1 MLESS
6 SQVDTEGAW
15 ERRRVAFRR
24 EILAAAWELSREHG
38 LSALS
43 LRELAARVGM
53 RAPSLYSYFASKEA
67 IYDAMFAQGQRELLE
82 ALSAVPRS
90 GADRRVF
97 HRGARAFF
105 DFCTADPTRYQL
117 LFQRVVPGFE
127 PTRESYA
134 LAVQVLELL
143 RGQLLSAGVDDPRLA
158 DLWTAMITGLTDQ
171 QISNDP
177 GGDRWSRL
185 LEELVDLFCNHAGI
199 PGPTTSDPEI
209 RPTER
214 SEQ

>member
-1 MLESS
+1 MLGDPV
-6 SQVDTEGAW
+6 QDGAW
-15 ERRRVAFRR
+15 ERRRVAVRR

-82 ALSAVPRS
+82 TLSAVPRS
-90 GADRRVF
+90 GTDRRVF
-97 HRGARAFF
+97 HHGSRAFF

-127 PTRESYA
+127 PTEESYA

-143 RGQLLSAGVDDPRLA
+143 HGQLRAVGVDDPRLA

-185 LEELVDLFCNHAGI
+185 LEELVDLFCDHAGI
-199 PGPTTSDPEI
+199 PHRPDPTPTDPAK
-209 RPTER
+209 RPRER
-214 SEQ
+214 SVQ